1 MRRWL
6 TVVVAGMAVVLL
18 SNVAQGQTSAA
29 DRFSGFAGI
38 VAQSAFGNV
47 TSQSFGVEGGY
58 ALTPRVVI
66 FGEGGRVM
74 DAAPPSVGIG
84 AQSIA
89 NFLAAT
95 HANVGYSSKEPVTF
109 LAAGVKVMVP
119 NSSKFAPYILGGVG
133 AAQVAPDAQFT
144 IGTVNVTNS
153 LSQFGI
159 VLGSDL
165 SGSSTKAMLEVGAGV
180 VYDISDRLYF
190 DAEFRYNRVFTD
202 PAIPFGR
209 AGAGI
214 GIRF

>member
-6 TVVVAGMAVVLL
+6 AVVVAGMAVVL
-18 SNVAQGQTSAA
+18 SSSAAQAQTSSAEGF
-29 DRFSGFAGI
+29 RGFAGI

-74 DAAPPSVGIG
+74 DAAPPSVGNG
-84 AQSIA
+84 AQIIA
-89 NFLAAT
+89 NFLAVT
-95 HANVGYSSKEPVTF
+95 HANVAYSSKEPVTF

-119 NSSKFAPYILGGVG
+119 NSSKFEPYVLGGVG

-144 IGTVNVTNS
+144 IGTVNVNS
-153 LSQFGI
+153 SLGQFGV

-165 SGSSTKAMLEVGAGV
+165 SGTSTKAMLEVGAGV
-180 VYDISDRLYF
+180 VYDITDRVYF
-190 DAEFRYNRVFTD
+190 DVEFRYNRIFTD
-202 PAIPFGR
+202 VALPFGR